1 MEAILTV
8 LYIAIIICAALLT
21 GFGVYSLYQ
30 MGQTAKEAKKT
41 LRQANDEMVK
51 IDGAVTAATEAV
63 KSVSHTVQ
71 TAADAL
77 NKPMD
82 GMIRGIRM
90 AQSLIQKF
98 REMSQCPTHQAD
110 PDADDSSEEDEVIAT
125 KDKESN
131 TN

>member
-8 LYIAIIICAALLT
+8 LYLAIIICAALLT

-30 MGQTAKEAKKT
+30 MGLAAKETRKT
-41 LRQANDEMVK
+41 MKLTHDELTKV
-51 IDGAVTAATEAV
+51 DGAVTAATQAV
-63 KSVSHTVQ
+63 KSVSQTVQ

-90 AQSLIQKF
+90 AQTLIQKF
-98 REMSQCPTHQAD
+98 REMGNKPA
-110 PDADDSSEEDEVIAT
+110 PEADDDEEEDLASDKST
-125 KDKESN
+125 KIN
-131 TN
+131 N

>member
-8 LYIAIIICAALLT
+8 LYLAIIICAALLT
-21 GFGVYSLYQ
+21 GFAVYSLYQ

-90 AQSLIQKF
+90 AQNLIQKF
-98 REMSQCPTHQAD
+98 REMANKPATAD
-110 PDADDSSEEDEVIAT
+110 EEAEDEETDLGSAKPPKI
-125 KDKESN
+125 N
-131 TN
+131 N